1 MNTAVKNKEYNVYI
15 DESGDEGIRRGIK
28 FFILTAIVVDKA
40 NEDKIKNAIYDIK
53 SNLEISKTT
62 QLHWN
67 KITGAP
73 NKKYVIDTINNEDFT
88 IIHTIIDT
96 SSIKYLKSK
105 QIYFSFFN
113 YLLERIS
120 LKTKDGIINRIYISS
135 RSGLSTQKL
144 KDNFK
149 NSFNN
154 IDTTKIKDMVVKQ
167 NSYFALLQL
176 ADVCCSSFQQ
186 ALRYPSNL
194 SYYCVSKLK
203 DKLFKN
209 PKGTIKGFG
218 IKLIPNGGDFKE
230 VDNLKIYK

>member
-1 MNTAVKNKEYNVYI
+1 MKEYNVYI
-15 DESGDEGIRRGIK
+15 DESGDEGIKRGIK
-28 FFILTAIVVDKA
+28 FFILTAIVVDKS
-40 NEDKIKNAIYDIK
+40 NEDKIKKSIYDIK
-53 SNLEISKTT
+53 SNLEMSKTT

-67 KITGAP
+67 KISGTP
-73 NKKYVIDTINNEDFT
+73 NKKYIIDTINNEDFT
-88 IIHTIIDT
+88 IIHTVIDT

-120 LKTKDGIINRIYISS
+120 LKTKDGTINKIYISS

-144 KDNFK
+144 KENFK

-154 IDTTKIKDMVVKQ
+154 IDLSKIKDIVVKQ
-167 NSYFALLQL
+167 NKYFALLQL

-194 SYYCVSKLK
+194 TYYCVLKLK
-203 DKLFKN
+203 DKLFKHYN
-209 PKGTIKGFG
+209 GTIKGFG
-218 IKLIPNGGDFKE
+218 IKLIPNGGNFKE
-230 VDNLKIYK
+230 VDKLNVYN

>member
-1 MNTAVKNKEYNVYI
+1 MKEYNVYI

-28 FFILTAIVVDKA
+28 FFILTAIIIDKA
-40 NEDKIKNAIYDIK
+40 NEDKIKNTIYDIK
-53 SNLEISKTT
+53 TNLELSKTT

-67 KITGAP
+67 KIIGVP
-73 NKKYVIDTINNEDFT
+73 NKKYVIDAISNEDFT
-88 IIHTIIDT
+88 VIHTIIDT

-120 LKTKDGIINRIYISS
+120 LRTKDGIINKIYISS
-135 RSGLSTQKL
+135 RSGLSTEKL
-144 KDNFK
+144 KINFK

-154 IDTTKIKDMVVKQ
+154 IDLTKIKDIAVKQ
-167 NSYFALLQL
+167 NKYFALLQL

-186 ALRYPSNL
+186 ALRYPSKL
-194 SYYCVSKLK
+194 SYYCVLKLK

-209 PKGTIKGFG
+209 PNGIIKGFG
-218 IKLIPNGGDFKE
+218 IKLIPNGGDFNE
-230 VDNLKIYK
+230 VDKLNVYK

>member
-1 MNTAVKNKEYNVYI
+1 MDTEVKKKEYNVYI
-15 DESGDEGIRRGIK
+15 DESGDEGIKRGLK
-28 FFILTAIVVDKA
+28 FFILTAIVVDKS
-40 NEDKIKNAIYDIK
+40 NEDKIKNTIYDIK

-67 KITGAP
+67 KITGTP

-96 SSIKYLKSK
+96 SSIKYLKPN
-105 QIYFSFFN
+105 QIYFNFFN
-113 YLLERIS
+113 YLLERIA
-120 LKTKDGIINRIYISS
+120 LKTKDGIINKIYISS

-149 NSFNN
+149 NSYDN
-154 IDTTKIKDMVVKQ
+154 IDMTKIKDIVVKQ
-167 NSYFALLQL
+167 NKYFALLQL

-186 ALRYPSNL
+186 ALRYPSKL
-194 SYYCVSKLK
+194 SYYCVLKLK
-203 DKLFKN
+203 NKLFKN
-209 PKGTIKGFG
+209 PNGIIKGFG

-230 VDNLKIYK
+230 VDKLNVYN